1 MILIYGVLKYLH
13 FVQKV
18 PIKNKY
24 KQVKSETELFFDKL
38 KEFLQTAPKDI
49 SYVIMGKG
57 EYNTEALANG
67 ILAVKAT
74 PEDVSLMISNSISQG
89 PDTFRLS
96 IELGLERSK
105 NLLILLM
112 IY

>member
-1 MILIYGVLKYLH
+1 MEN
-13 FVQKV
+13 QE
-18 PIKNKY
+18 NKTN
-24 KQVKSETELFFDKL
+24 QSEKSETELFFDKL

-74 PEDVSLMISNSISQG
+74 PEDVSLMMSNSISQG

-105 NLLILLM
+105 KSFNPIDDLLKFILKEKLKG
-112 IY
+112 

>member
-1 MILIYGVLKYLH
+1 MEN
-13 FVQKV
+13 QE
-18 PIKNKY
+18 NKTN
-24 KQVKSETELFFDKL
+24 QQEKSETELFFDKL

-74 PEDVSLMISNSISQG
+74 PEDVSLMISNFISQG

-105 NLLILLM
+105 KSFNPIDDLLKFILKEKLKG
-112 IY
+112 